1 MALHGINQSFG
12 KGNGASTMREA
23 MKVHYSSDSYEW
35 ATPKDFFDKLN
46 EEFSFTLDVCASHS
60 NAKCAQYF
68 TLEQNGL
75 KQSWEGTCW
84 MNPPYGRGIGE
95 WIKKAYNSSKENGAT
110 VVCLVPSR
118 TDTKWFHEYVLQ
130 GEIRF
135 IQGRLK
141 FNQSKTPAPFPSML
155 VIFRPNT
162 NGKI

>member
-1 MALHGINQSFG
+1 
-12 KGNGASTMREA
+12 

-35 ATPKDFFDKLN
+35 STPQEFFDKLN
-46 EEFSFTLDVCASHS
+46 QEFNFTLDVCASES
-60 NAKCAQYF
+60 NAKCDSYF
-68 TLEQNGL
+68 YKEIDGL
-75 KQSWEGTCW
+75 KMKWEGVCW

-95 WIKKAYNSSKENGAT
+95 WIKKAYNSSQNGAT

-118 TDTKWFHEYVLQ
+118 TDTKWFHEYVMQ

-155 VIFRPNT
+155 VIFRP
-162 NGKI
+162 KEELV